1 MAGYRSEVGPEED
14 EKIEELEEK
23 KLVVKSKEGERKKKK
38 EEGEEGVSAGI
49 YRGIKGYWRR
59 RSYERL
65 DGSGRRRRRVQL
77 AKLGGQ
83 NRSGGGAN
91 SDRRKGRRFW
101 RIRMRPRFRLASP
114 RRILARLRD
123 GYVKMMMAFANS
135 RVFGGGGISFYGGG
149 GGDFPGFGRPAL
161 KEYDEKVILQI
172 YKSLVAQGQ
181 LLAREGAIVAAN
193 PIAVNRY

>member
-1 MAGYRSEVGPEED
+1 M
-14 EKIEELEEK
+14 
-23 KLVVKSKEGERKKKK
+23 
-38 EEGEEGVSAGI
+38 EGVSAGI

-65 DGSGRRRRRVQL
+65 DGYGRRRRRVQL
-77 AKLGGQ
+77 AKLGGE
-83 NRSGGGAN
+83 NSRRGGGS

-101 RIRMRPRFRLASP
+101 RIRVRPRFRLASP

-135 RVFGGGGISFYGGG
+135 RVFGGGGGGGISFYGGG
-149 GGDFPGFGRPAL
+149 GGDFAGFGRPVL
-161 KEYDEKVILQI
+161 KEYDEKVIVQI